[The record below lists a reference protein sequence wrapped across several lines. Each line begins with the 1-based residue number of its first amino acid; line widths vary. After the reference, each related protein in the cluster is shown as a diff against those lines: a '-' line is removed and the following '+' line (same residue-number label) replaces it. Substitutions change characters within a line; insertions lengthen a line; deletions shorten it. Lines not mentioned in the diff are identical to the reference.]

1 MYLDVK
7 RFLYNYI
14 ENRKRKDYG
23 YDLYKKDLFISLIKN
38 NGFSLE
44 QQYLLF
50 NYLKRIFDG
59 AYFDSEWIETE
70 FLQIKLK
77 IFKHSNKLKYVLLW
91 SSQSIRN
98 ILFTLGILYLGECLI
113 FLPSFHPFFELF
125 NIKFV
130 PYSDCSVLNYPM
142 NVLAWH
148 IDWIDGPKVYNLTL
162 GGVLLFTFWY
172 IAYIVFVVN
181 FLFKNFLSNLKIND
195 AEE

>member
-1 MYLDVK
+1 MQNYLDNLYNNLYRRLSYATKAQLIYTIIEVKQNYPELKDRKQSLYLDVK

-38 NGFSLE
+38 NGSSLE

-98 ILFTLGILYLGECLI
+98 ILFT
-113 FLPSFHPFFELF
+113 SFGR
-125 NIKFV
+125 IR
-130 PYSDCSVLNYPM
+130 
-142 NVLAWH
+142 
-148 IDWIDGPKVYNLTL
+148 
-162 GGVLLFTFWY
+162 
-172 IAYIVFVVN
+172 
-181 FLFKNFLSNLKIND
+181 
-195 AEE
+195 